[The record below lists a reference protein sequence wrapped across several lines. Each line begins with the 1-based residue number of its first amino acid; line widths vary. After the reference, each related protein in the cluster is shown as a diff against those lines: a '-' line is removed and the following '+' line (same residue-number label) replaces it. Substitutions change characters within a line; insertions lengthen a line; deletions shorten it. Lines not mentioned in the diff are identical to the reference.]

1 MLQLRNRDYKLMIR
15 ACKSNVLQTTCFF
28 SKESLLFIV
37 IRRSKNIISVG
48 VLAAYVIISLVGYF
62 QLLGGFINSGPKPY
76 KITDAK
82 KSHPFESRPY
92 FIQTKHVV
100 PFTKVEVPTESLI
113 SKDQFPNQED
123 IKWFYSNPTFS
134 SYVSYK
140 YTRYLPRDPPTA

>member
-1 MLQLRNRDYKLMIR
+1 LQLRINDNKLIIGESK
-15 ACKSNVLQTTCFF
+15 CNILNNTCFF

-37 IRRSKNIISVG
+37 IRRSKNIFCIG
-48 VLAAYVIISLVGYF
+48 VLTVYVIISLVGYF

-82 KSHPFESRPY
+82 KTHPFEDSPY
-92 FIQTKHVV
+92 FIQTKQLV
-100 PFTKVEVPTESLI
+100 PNTKVEVPTESLI
-113 SKDQFPNQED
+113 STDQFPSQED
-123 IKWFYSNPTFS
+123 VKWIYSNPTFS